1 MELFNSAILKLTV
14 YYLAI
19 IMVISICFSVILY
32 QVYGSEID
40 RSLRTFSGQGQQF
53 YSNFDG
59 VEQLRQQRLAE
70 SKEHLVSN
78 LILVNLAT
86 LVIGGG
92 GSYLLA
98 RRTLKPIQ
106 DAMDAQN
113 RFTSDASHE
122 LRTPLAAMQTEVEVA
137 LRANQLSKDRMRALL
152 GSVLE
157 EVHKLRSLSD
167 RLLQLSNNK
176 HLAIT
181 SINIEDSAIEAV
193 SRMVSVAQAKEIT
206 IQNNIAP
213 LHVKGNRDAF
223 ADVLTVL
230 IDNAIKYSP
239 AKTTVTLSSEKR
251 DGSADIIIA
260 DQGMGIKATELPHV
274 FDRFYRA
281 DSSRAKQNV
290 EGYGLGLSIA
300 KQLVEQHKGTIV
312 AASTPGKGT
321 TFTITLP
328 LLSAPSQKS

>member
-1 MELFNSAILKLTV
+1 MELFNSAILKLTA
-14 YYLAI
+14 YYLAT

-32 QVYGSEID
+32 QVYSSEID

-53 YSNFDG
+53 YNNFDG
-59 VEQLRQQRLAE
+59 VEQLRQQRVAE

-86 LVIGGG
+86 LVVGGG

-137 LRANQLSKDRMRALL
+137 LRAKQLSKDRMRALL

-176 HLAIT
+176 HLAMT
-181 SINIEDSAIEAV
+181 PINIEDSAIEAV
-193 SRMVSVAQAKEIT
+193 SRMVSAAQAKQIT

-213 LHVKGNRDAF
+213 LRVKGNKDAL

-230 IDNAIKYSP
+230 VDNAIKYSP
-239 AKTTVTLSSEKR
+239 AKTVVTLSSKKR
-251 DGSADIIIA
+251 DGSADIIVA
-260 DQGMGIKATELPHV
+260 DQGMGIKATELPHI

-312 AASTPGKGT
+312 AASAPDKGT